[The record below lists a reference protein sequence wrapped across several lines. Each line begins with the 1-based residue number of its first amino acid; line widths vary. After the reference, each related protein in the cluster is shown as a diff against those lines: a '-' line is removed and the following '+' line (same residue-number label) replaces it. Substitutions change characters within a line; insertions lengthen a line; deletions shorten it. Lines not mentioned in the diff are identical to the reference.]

1 MTTRTF
7 TQFLLDVS
15 RSNELPDDF
24 TPILSAMSVLSKL
37 MAALL
42 SRGSLALKKTPKDAP
57 LSKTEVHE
65 EIQQLVTESL
75 LGETASIQ
83 QLAAISIAGNPNV
96 FQVSDTGR
104 FLLLT
109 ESLEDME
116 NLTDNLT
123 VGVAFSVL
131 ARESTVG
138 PAIEQDFLQPGS
150 QQVCAGIV
158 LFGLRTLLLVT
169 TGKGVSSFT
178 LDRDIGSYV
187 RTEQTL
193 QIPQDV
199 HSLTVDASQAPHW
212 SKPVKRFVDECIQ
225 GTSGPRGHDY
235 TMRWNASPLVGAFRV
250 LNGGGLFLAPDTG
263 RDSDL
268 LPLLH
273 NAAPLAFL
281 AEQAGGRSSTGT
293 QRMLEVVPESLNSKT
308 SYFMGSE
315 AEVDRIELCFS
326 EHEQGLDTES
336 TYPLFGNRSLFAD

>member
-7 TQFLLDVS
+7 TQYLLDVS
-15 RSNELPDDF
+15 RSNELRDDF

-42 SRGSLALKKTPKDAP
+42 SRGSLALKKAQEDAP
-57 LSKTEVHE
+57 LDRDEVHE

-104 FLLLT
+104 YLLLT
-109 ESLEDME
+109 ESLEDVE

-123 VGVAFSVL
+123 VGVAFSIL
-131 ARESTVG
+131 ARDSASG
-138 PAIEQDFLQPGS
+138 PATEDDFLQPGS
-150 QQVCAGIV
+150 EQVCAGIII
-158 LFGLRTLLLVT
+158 FGLRTLMIVT
-169 TGKGVSSFT
+169 TGQGVSSFT

-187 RTEQTL
+187 RTEPTFQM
-193 QIPQDV
+193 PQDTRV
-199 HSLTVDASQAPHW
+199 LTVDASQAPHW
-212 SKPVKRFVDECIQ
+212 SMPVKRYVDECIQ

-235 TMRWNASPLVGAFRV
+235 TMRWNASPLVSAFRV
-250 LNGGGLFLAPDTG
+250 LNSGGLFLAADSG

-293 QRMLEVVPESLNSKT
+293 QRVLDVVPESLNSKT
-308 SYFMGSE
+308 SYFMGSKV
-315 AEVDRIELCFS
+315 EVDRVELCFL

-336 TYPLFGNRSLFAD
+336 AYPLFGKRSLFAD